1 MVYNYSLPKDGLH
14 HQVSEAK
21 RAREAAKLLDKKI
34 TYEQDRWNMGTS
46 RMSSSAWAA
55 LYQAS
60 QDAWEKAE
68 GMSKST
74 GFPFKDR
81 SGNWVNKQQRDLV
94 GISLKEWCKQHS
106 IEYV

>member
-34 TYEQDRWNMGTS
+34 KHEQDRWTLGTS
-46 RMSSSAWAA
+46 RMPASEWQK
-55 LYQAS
+55 LYEAS

-68 GMSKST
+68 GMSRSS

-81 SGNWVNKQQRDLV
+81 NGNWVNNEQRGLV
-94 GISLKEWCKQHS
+94 DISLKEWCKRNS